1 MRESTL
7 ECRLYQWRKKLPAK
21 SKRHVRDTSQGVTK
35 MKTDLINGAAY
46 DRANPGNAVSKG
58 VFSRAWMF
66 LLGLAVAFA
75 AVNANAQT
83 SSILNK
89 LGIPQTL
96 STIPSNGDVNPYG
109 VAFVPAGFPTG
120 GLLDAGDILVSNYNN
135 NQNLQGTGTTIVDF
149 RAGQQTLFFQAPG
162 GSGLSTGLAVLKAG
176 FVLVANMP
184 TTDGTSNTVKPGSL
198 ITINPQGQ
206 VVWTFANKQVING
219 PWDFTVYDQGS
230 KATVFV
236 SNVLTGSIER
246 VVIGLSHGAISVL
259 STTEISTGY
268 LHRGDP
274 AALEVG
280 PTGLAYDPARDTLYV
295 ASADD
300 NAIFA
305 MADATQVAQNGL
317 RGFRIYSD
325 NLHLHGAL
333 ALTLAPNGNLICSSN
348 DVVNAVAGQPSE
360 LVEFTRGG
368 VFGAEHSVDPNL
380 GGAFGTVDGKL
391 TFAAVDDNTS
401 SLDVWTV
408 N

>member
-1 MRESTL
+1 
-7 ECRLYQWRKKLPAK
+7 
-21 SKRHVRDTSQGVTK
+21 
-35 MKTDLINGAAY
+35 MKNDLINGA
-46 DRANPGNAVSKG
+46 VS
-58 VFSRAWMF
+58 SRATKSNLISNSALCRACM
-66 LLGLAVAFA
+66 LLLALIVAFTT
-75 AVNANAQT
+75 VNSSAQASG
-83 SSILNK
+83 SSILNS
-89 LGIPQTL
+89 LGTPQVL
-96 STIPSNGDVNPYG
+96 STVPSNGDVNPYG

-149 RAGQQTLFFQAPG
+149 RAGQQTLFFQAPA

-176 FVLVANMP
+176 FVLVGNMP
-184 TTDGTSNTVKPGSL
+184 TKDGTSATVQPGSL
-198 ITINPQGQ
+198 IAINPQGQ
-206 VVWTFANKQVING
+206 IVWTYANKQEING

-230 KATVFV
+230 KVTVFV
-236 SNVLTGSIER
+236 SNVLNGSIER
-246 VVIGLSHGAISVL
+246 LVLAISHGAISVT
-259 STTEISTGY
+259 SATEISSSY

-280 PTGLAYDPARDTLYV
+280 PTGLAYDSVRDILYV

-300 NAIFA
+300 NAIYA

-317 RGFRIYSD
+317 KGFRIYAD

-333 ALTLAPNGNLICSSN
+333 AMTIAPNGNLICSNN
-348 DVVNAVAGQPSE
+348 DVINVVAGQPSE

-368 VFGAEHSVDPNL
+368 VFVAEHSVDPNL
-380 GGAFGTVDGKL
+380 GGSFGLAFGTVNGSI

-401 SLDVWTV
+401 TLEVWTV